1 MIRVLI
7 IEGDLRI
14 AGINRRF
21 VEKTGGF
28 EVVGIATDE
37 QQAYEHLE
45 ILEPDLVLLD
55 LHFPRMDG
63 LDLFRYIQTHYPLTD
78 VIIITAVRDFDT
90 VREAIRR
97 GVYDFMI
104 KPVVFERFQEKLK
117 AYEAYHRQLQTMS
130 GPGQEIDQEGIDRLL
145 WGLRDR
151 NRDKEPYLPKGIDKL
166 TREKIEAFIRECPEV
181 ITAEELG
188 RKAGFSRTTARRY
201 LEYFVTKGEMTAD
214 ISYGTVGRPERVY
227 KRKTPPSIEK
237 DVPGQ

>member
-7 IEGDLRI
+7 IEDDPRI
-14 AGINRRF
+14 AEINRRF

-55 LHFPRMDG
+55 LHFPRTDG

-78 VIIITAVRDFDT
+78 VIIITATRDFDT

-104 KPVVFERFQEKLK
+104 KPVVFARFQEKLRS
-117 AYEAYHRQLQTMS
+117 YEAYHRQLQAMG
-130 GPGQEIDQEGIDRLL
+130 GPDQVIDQEEIDRLL
-145 WGLRDR
+145 WGTEDR
-151 NRDKEPYLPKGIDKL
+151 GKEKQSYFPKGIDKL
-166 TREKIEAFIRECPEV
+166 TREKIGAFIQECPEV

-188 RKAGFSRTTARRY
+188 RRAGFSRTTARRY
-201 LEYFVTKGEMTAD
+201 LEYFVAKGEMTSD

-227 KRKTPPSIEK
+227 TRKT
-237 DVPGQ
+237 